1 MDWRIEV
8 ITPCVGAGVMGD
20 SYRPV
25 FGDDYG
31 FIRWED
37 VTGIPGAN
45 LQPSP
50 NIYVVKAELTEAE
63 LNSLEGNGVYRI
75 LSAEEIDA
83 E

>member
-20 SYRPV
+20 SYRP
-25 FGDDYG
+25 FLEDRYD

-37 VTGIPGAN
+37 VTGIPGTN

-50 NIYVVKAELTEAE
+50 NIYVIKAEVTEAVLNNVE
-63 LNSLEGNGVYRI
+63 LDNVYCI
-75 LSAEEIDA
+75 LSAEAIDA